1 MHYLIAI
8 TVFILSFSP
17 HLSVLSLVL
26 MFVLAIIRLIRKP
39 FLIKKNYSKSTL
51 LFLLLYLLHI
61 IGLLYSS
68 NINEGLVDLQ
78 TKLGLII
85 IPFIFLAIDRISQRE
100 FSLYSYAFIL
110 GCTIGC
116 ISGFYHAT
124 SLYFEKGYTDYLYS
138 GYFSFFIPSN
148 YYSIYL
154 LTALVLIWHLTKT
167 NNYSWLSKCLHIT
180 PIIILIIGVILTA
193 SRASFLAIILI
204 GILWV
209 GYQLIY
215 GENWK
220 NRLLSSC
227 IILSIISAIYFIPFT
242 PFKRFKNITTELLE
256 DNKGSTEKS
265 ASIRMQVWKASIDV
279 ISKNFLFGVGTGD
292 IEVSLQNAYKERNIT
307 HAIKRSFNAHNQY
320 LQSFIALGLT
330 GFLLIFSIF
339 FNAAYNALVYKQLP
353 YFLLIFPWFIFAFT
367 ESMLER
373 HFGVLLFTFLYFIW
387 ANYFIPKKC

>member
-8 TVFILSFSP
+8 TLFILSFSP
-17 HLSVLSLVL
+17 HLGVLSLVL
-26 MFVLAIIRLIRKP
+26 MFVLAIVRLIRKP
-39 FLIKKNYSKSTL
+39 FLIKKNHSSSTL

-61 IGLLYSS
+61 IGLLYS
-68 NINEGLVDLQ
+68 NDLNEGLIDLES
-78 TKLGLII
+78 KLGLII
-85 IPFIFLAIDRISQRE
+85 IPFIFLGIDRINEKNFR
-100 FSLYSYAFIL
+100 LYSYAFIL
-110 GCTIGC
+110 GCTLGC
-116 ISGFYHAT
+116 IAGFYHAT
-124 SLYFEKGYTDYLYS
+124 SLYFEKGYTDYLYG
-138 GYFSFFIPSN
+138 GYFSFFVPSN

-154 LTALVLIWHLTKT
+154 LTALILIWYLAKT
-167 NNYSWLSKCLHIT
+167 HNYSWLSKCLYIVPIT
-180 PIIILIIGVILTA
+180 ILIIGVILTA

-215 GENWK
+215 AGNWK

-242 PFKRFKNITTELLE
+242 PFERFKNITTELID

-265 ASIRMQVWKASIDV
+265 ASIRLQVWKASIDV
-279 ISKNFLFGVGTGD
+279 IYRHFLWGVGTGD
-292 IEVSLQNAYKERNIT
+292 VQITLKNAYKERKIT

>member
-167 NNYSWLSKCLHIT
+167 NNYSWLSKCLHFT
-180 PIIILIIGVILTA
+180 PIIILTIGLILTA

>member
-1 MHYLIAI
+1 LHYLIAI

-26 MFVLAIIRLIRKP
+26 MFVFAIIRLIRKP

-154 LTALVLIWHLTKT
+154 LTALVLIWHLAKT
-167 NNYSWLSKCLHIT
+167 NNYSWLSKCLHFT
-180 PIIILIIGVILTA
+180 PIIILTIGLILTA

>member
-154 LTALVLIWHLTKT
+154 LTALVLIWHLAKT
-167 NNYSWLSKCLHIT
+167 NNYSWLSKCLHFT
-180 PIIILIIGVILTA
+180 PIIILTIGLILTA

-320 LQSFIALGLT
+320 LQSFMALGLT
-330 GFLLIFSIF
+330 GFLLVLSIF
-339 FNAAYNALVYKQLP
+339 FNAAYNALTYKQLP
-353 YFLLIFPWFIFAFT
+353 YFLLVFPWFIFAFT